1 MGEKKR
7 FAFLWNPTF
16 RLIATWVWWAVGA
29 GITLWM
35 IANASGIDF
44 KDFRTIYSQSP
55 HLLIYVEIVGVGLF
69 PLLLTIICRD
79 DLTLY
84 GIRRDRLFASLFWS
98 ALVVVANSIYLFL
111 ATGNWLN
118 WRALT
123 VHLDFP
129 LNLWYAALGFFV
141 YGPLEVFFVIW
152 LIVNA
157 EQAIRGQFLTVSWGL
172 IVTVMLVGLA
182 HIATSSNLTSAIYV
196 TVIFFLFG
204 LISGRTKNSLGPM
217 IAWTLINGQVWFLVQ
232 FLWS

>member
-35 IANASGIDF
+35 IATASGIPF
-44 KDFRTIYSQSP
+44 NEFRTIYRQSP
-55 HLLIYVEIVGVGLF
+55 HLLIYVELVGVGLF
-69 PLLLTIICRD
+69 PLVLALICRD
-79 DLTLY
+79 DFAMY
-84 GIRRDRLFASLFWS
+84 GIRHDGLFPSLFES
-98 ALVVVANSIYLFL
+98 ALVVVANAIYLFL
-111 ATGNWLN
+111 ATGSWLS
-118 WRALT
+118 WRTLT

-129 LNLWYAALGFFV
+129 LNLWYAALGVFA

-157 EQAIRGQFLTVSWGL
+157 EKAIRGQLWIISWGL
-172 IVTVMLVGLA
+172 IVTVALVGLA
-182 HIATSSNLTSAIYV
+182 HIATASSMLSAIYV
-196 TVIFFLFG
+196 TVILFLLG
-204 LISGRTKNSLGPM
+204 LVFSRTRNSLGPM